1 MTEQTNEEIK
11 PAVAAPNQQINLAA
25 DEDVTITLKGFTV
38 GFLSRMIEE
47 APLPRKAYEQISA
60 DFTQAIIKAKAA
72 K

>member
-11 PAVAAPNQQINLAA
+11 PAVAVPNQQINLVA
-25 DEDVTITLKGFTV
+25 DENVTITLKGFTV

-60 DFTQAIIKAKAA
+60 DFAQAIREAKAP